1 MADYSRSE
9 IDAMRQEAIRRVNE
23 MHRRSQT
30 YIQNTPQFVQRPLA
44 EPEQPQIE
52 QPKPEQVEVEQ
63 PEPEQVI
70 EIEQSEPD
78 PPESEQPEQ
87 ETGRYKVN
95 RFKSHTY
102 RQKKAVEENT
112 EDTRNAVKEELVND
126 MINNG
131 VIERIAEKIFPSLKG
146 KIDSEALIIVALI
159 IILAK
164 DGADMKLLVALGY
177 LLI

>member
-30 YIQNTPQFVQRPLA
+30 YIQNTPQSVQRPLA

-52 QPKPEQVEVEQ
+52 QP
-63 PEPEQVI
+63 EQVI
-70 EIEQSEPD
+70 EIKQSEPEI
-78 PPESEQPEQ
+78 PEPEQPEQ

-102 RQKKAVEENT
+102 RQKKAAEENT
-112 EDTRNAVKEELVND
+112 EDTRNAVKEEPVNN

>member
-30 YIQNTPQFVQRPLA
+30 YIQNTPQFIQQPIA
-44 EPEQPQIE
+44 EPR
-52 QPKPEQVEVEQ
+52 Q
-63 PEPEQVI
+63 PEPAPQEV
-70 EIEQSEPD
+70 EFEQSEPQQ
-78 PPESEQPEQ
+78 EQLEQSELEQ
-87 ETGRYKVN
+87 VEQATAEKRYKVN
-95 RFKSHTY
+95 RFKSHSY

-112 EDTRNAVKEELVND
+112 QDTKKAVKEELVND

-131 VIERIAEKIFPSLKG
+131 VIERIAEKIFPTLKG

>member
-30 YIQNTPQFVQRPLA
+30 YIQNTPQFIQRPLA

-52 QPKPEQVEVEQ
+52 QPEPEQVEAEQ
-63 PEPEQVI
+63 LEQVI
-70 EIEQSEPD
+70 EIGQSEPD
-78 PPESEQPEQ
+78 PPEPEQPEQ

-112 EDTRNAVKEELVND
+112 RNAVKEEPVND

-131 VIERIAEKIFPSLKG
+131 VIERIAEKIFPNLKG

>member
-30 YIQNTPQFVQRPLA
+30 YIQNTPQSVQRPLA
-44 EPEQPQIE
+44 EPEQE
-52 QPKPEQVEVEQ
+52 EVEQ
-63 PEPEQVI
+63 PEQVI
-70 EIEQSEPD
+70 EIKQSEPEI
-78 PPESEQPEQ
+78 PEPEQPEQ

-102 RQKKAVEENT
+102 RQKKAAEENT
-112 EDTRNAVKEELVND
+112 EDTRNAVKEEPVNN

>member
-30 YIQNTPQFVQRPLA
+30 YIQNTPQFIQQPIA
-44 EPEQPQIE
+44 EPR
-52 QPKPEQVEVEQ
+52 Q
-63 PEPEQVI
+63 PEPQEV
-70 EIEQSEPD
+70 EFEQSEPQQSA
-78 PPESEQPEQ
+78 ELEQAEQ
-87 ETGRYKVN
+87 ATAEKRYKVN
-95 RFKSHTY
+95 RFKSHSY

-112 EDTRNAVKEELVND
+112 QDTKKAVKEELVND

-131 VIERIAEKIFPSLKG
+131 VIERIAEKIFPTLKG

>member
-30 YIQNTPQFVQRPLA
+30 YIQNTPQFIQQPIA
-44 EPEQPQIE
+44 EPRQTEPAPQ
-52 QPKPEQVEVEQ
+52 EVEF
-63 PEPEQVI
+63 
-70 EIEQSEPD
+70 EQSEPQQ
-78 PPESEQPEQ
+78 EQLEQSELEQ
-87 ETGRYKVN
+87 AEQATAEKRYKVN
-95 RFKSHTY
+95 RFKSHSY

-112 EDTRNAVKEELVND
+112 QDTKKAVKEELVND

-131 VIERIAEKIFPSLKG
+131 VIERIAEKIFPTLKG

>member
-30 YIQNTPQFVQRPLA
+30 YIQNTPQSVQRPLA

-52 QPKPEQVEVEQ
+52 QP
-63 PEPEQVI
+63 EQVI
-70 EIEQSEPD
+70 EIKQSEPEI
-78 PPESEQPEQ
+78 PEPEQPEQ

-95 RFKSHTY
+95 CFKSHTY
-102 RQKKAVEENT
+102 RQKKAAEENT
-112 EDTRNAVKEELVND
+112 EDTRNAVKEEPVNN

>member
-44 EPEQPQIE
+44 EPEQPQIK
-52 QPKPEQVEVEQ
+52 QPEPEQVEVEQ
-63 PEPEQVI
+63 PEQVI
-70 EIEQSEPD
+70 EIEQSEPEQ
-78 PPESEQPEQ
+78 PEPEQPEQ